1 MFKNSQFSKLKNQTR
16 MIFSSKLLKDL
27 STTERYEFLQLC
39 HRRKYNQGEYIYYQD
54 DPGTGMY
61 FIEEGSVELIVTGN
75 NSDGKNSEKV
85 TFKLSPPDSF
95 GALSI
100 GYDLR
105 RLSSAKCITDCTLLG
120 FFNPDFETL
129 KKRNPSIA
137 VKFLEKISTTA
148 MRQLERTVR
157 ELEKVTSIQNV
168 FSIQFQTYYER
179 DDEENQP
186 SNTGD

>member
-1 MFKNSQFSKLKNQTR
+1 
-16 MIFSSKLLKDL
+16 MIFSSKLLKGL
-27 STTERYEFLQLC
+27 STTERYVFLQLC

-61 FIEEGSVELIVTGN
+61 FIEEGIVELIVTGKDN
-75 NSDGKNSEKV
+75 NDVKNSDKV

-105 RLSSAKCITDCTLLG
+105 RLSSAKCLTDCTLLG

-137 VKFLEKISTTA
+137 VKFLEKLSTTA

-157 ELEKVTSIQNV
+157 ELEKATSIQNV

-179 DDEENQP
+179 DDEDVKF
-186 SNTGD
+186 SKTGD

>member
-1 MFKNSQFSKLKNQTR
+1 
-16 MIFSSKLLKDL
+16 MIFKSNFLKGL

-39 HRRKYNQGEYIYYQD
+39 HRRKYTKGEYIYYQD

-61 FIEEGSVELIVTGN
+61 FIEEGYVDLIVT
-75 NSDGKNSEKV
+75 NSQDESGSES
-85 TFKLSPPDSF
+85 LSFELEPPNSF

-105 RLSSAKCITDCTLLG
+105 RFSSAKCVTDCTLLG

-129 KKRNPSIA
+129 KKRNPGIA
-137 VKFLEKISTTA
+137 VKFLEKLSTIA

-157 ELEKVTSIQNV
+157 ELEAESSTQHV

-179 DDEENQP
+179 SGNN
-186 SNTGD
+186 NTKNHNNE

>member
-1 MFKNSQFSKLKNQTR
+1 

-39 HRRKYNQGEYIYYQD
+39 HRRKYNQGEYIYYQN

-61 FIEEGSVELIVTGN
+61 FIEEGIVELIVTGKDHN
-75 NSDGKNSEKV
+75 DANNSEKV

-105 RLSSAKCITDCTLLG
+105 RLSSAKCLTDCTLLG

-137 VKFLEKISTTA
+137 VKFLEKLSTTA

-157 ELEKVTSIQNV
+157 ELEKATSMQYV

-179 DDEENQP
+179 DDEDIDISQ
-186 SNTGD
+186 TGD

>member
-1 MFKNSQFSKLKNQTR
+1 
-16 MIFSSKLLKDL
+16 MIFRSNFLKGL
-27 STTERYEFLQLC
+27 SMTERYEFLQLC
-39 HRRKYNQGEYIYYQD
+39 HRRKYNKGEYIYYQD

-61 FIEEGSVELIVTGN
+61 FIEEGCVDLIVT
-75 NSDGKNSEKV
+75 NSQDTSGRDTT
-85 TFKLSPPDSF
+85 TFRLEPPDSF

-129 KKRNPSIA
+129 KKRNPGIA
-137 VKFLEKISTTA
+137 VKFLEKLSTIA
-148 MRQLERTVR
+148 MRQLEKTVR
-157 ELEKVTSIQNV
+157 ELEQATSTQHV

-179 DDEENQP
+179 FGKEDEKNHQ
-186 SNTGD
+186 GK

>member
-1 MFKNSQFSKLKNQTR
+1 
-16 MIFSSKLLKDL
+16 MIFSSQFLKDL

-61 FIEEGSVELIVTGN
+61 FIEEGIVELIVTGKDN
-75 NSDGKNSEKV
+75 NAGSSAEPV
-85 TFKLSPPDSF
+85 TFQLASPDSF

-100 GYDLR
+100 GYELR
-105 RLSSAKCITDCTLLG
+105 RLSSAKCTTDCTLLG

-129 KKRNPSIA
+129 KKRNPVIA
-137 VKFLEKISTTA
+137 VKFLEKLSTTA

-157 ELEKVTSIQNV
+157 ELEKASSTQNV

-179 DDEENQP
+179 DTNEENP
-186 SNTGD
+186 SQTEN